1 MKTVIEMAREAGFEI
16 TYEYQDGDLEWGGS
30 TKAIER
36 FAELVRADAIA
47 EEREACANLR
57 KKVWLVGIPNTDY
70 EDGFWD
76 ALAKYEDMIRARGNT

>member
-1 MKTVIEMAREAGFEI
+1 MKTVIEMAQQTLNRDKLGFWAAGM
-16 TYEYQDGDLEWGGS
+16 GDLE
-30 TKAIER
+30 A

>member
-1 MKTVIEMAREAGFEI
+1 MKTVIEMALSVVPEDDREDAHGYELLRL
-16 TYEYQDGDLEWGGS
+16 TYSE
-30 TKAIER
+30 IER

-76 ALAKYEDMIRARGNT
+76 ALAKYEDMIRARENT

>member
-1 MKTVIEMAREAGFEI
+1 MKTVIEMAQQTLNRDKLGFWAAGM
-16 TYEYQDGDLEWGGS
+16 GDLE
-30 TKAIER
+30 A

-76 ALAKYEDMIRARGNT
+76 ALAKYEDMIRARENT

>member
-1 MKTVIEMAREAGFEI
+1 MKTVIEMAQQTLNRDKLGFWTAGM
-16 TYEYQDGDLEWGGS
+16 GDLE
-30 TKAIER
+30 A

-47 EEREACANLR
+47 EEREACVNLR

>member
-1 MKTVIEMAREAGFEI
+1 MKTVIEMAQQTLNRDKLGFWAAGM
-16 TYEYQDGDLEWGGS
+16 GDLE
-30 TKAIER
+30 A

-57 KKVWLVGIPNTDY
+57 KKIWLVGIPNTDY

>member
-1 MKTVIEMAREAGFEI
+1 MKTVIEMAREAGIEQVD
-16 TYEYQDGDLEWGGS
+16 QDVEEWICF
-30 TKAIER
+30 TDELER

>member
-1 MKTVIEMAREAGFEI
+1 MKTVIEMALEAGLIDFRDPLSGFYI
-16 TYEYQDGDLEWGGS
+16 KSVVKDL
-30 TKAIER
+30 TA
-36 FAELVRADAIA
+36 FAKLVRADAIA